1 METEELGIE
10 KLQRFVFNL
19 ADLGMDLDRS
29 LEDGKISIS
38 EGLSMAIENIPDFV
52 EDWRDRKEILAQ
64 WRDADSIEKENL
76 KIALAKHLDI
86 RNDKAEN
93 LIEKLFALAMALD
106 DVIDAISYLKKD

>member
-1 METEELGIE
+1 METGELGIE

-19 ADLGMDLDRS
+19 ADLGMDVDRS

-64 WRDADSIEKENL
+64 WRDADSVEKANL
-76 KIALAKHLDI
+76 KTALAEHFDI
-86 RNDKAEN
+86 SNDKAEK
-93 LIEKLFALAMALD
+93 LIEKLFAFAMSLD
-106 DVIDAISYLKKD
+106 DVIDAFRDLKKE

>member
-1 METEELGIE
+1 MGTEELGIE
-10 KLQRFVFNL
+10 KLQEFVFNL

-64 WRDADSIEKENL
+64 WKDADSAEKENL
-76 KIALAKHLDI
+76 KTALADHLDI

-93 LIEKLFALAMALD
+93 LIEKLFALSMALD
-106 DVIDAISYLKKD
+106 DVVDAFRDLKKE

>member
-1 METEELGIE
+1 MGTEELGID

-19 ADLGMDLDRS
+19 ADLGMDVDRS

-52 EDWRDRKEILAQ
+52 EDWKDRKEILAQ
-64 WRDADSIEKENL
+64 WKNANSIEKANL
-76 KIALAKHLDI
+76 KIALAKHFDI
-86 RNDKAEN
+86 SNDKAEN

-106 DVIDAISYLKKD
+106 DVVDAIRDLKKE

>member
-19 ADLGMDLDRS
+19 ADLGMDVDRS

-64 WRDADSIEKENL
+64 WRDADSVEKENL
-76 KIALAKHLDI
+76 KKALAEHFDI
-86 RNDKAEN
+86 SNDKAEN
-93 LIEKLFALAMALD
+93 LIEKLFAFAMSLD
-106 DVIDAISYLKKD
+106 DVIDAFGDLKKE